1 VIATSIIVSYQGL
14 RAVLSSRNREGHIIQ
29 VLQWYN
35 AHTKSS
41 KNRQLVQF
49 FNAAHSLNAQH
60 GDRKESS
67 FSLLEGKRAIDHKLY
82 IKPEDTI
89 EADS

>member
-1 VIATSIIVSYQGL
+1 MATSIIESYQGL

-29 VLQWYN
+29 VIQCYN
-35 AHTKSS
+35 AQTKSS
-41 KNRQLVQF
+41 ENRRLVQF
-49 FNAAHSLNAQH
+49 FNAAHSLHAQH
-60 GDRKESS
+60 GDQGKSS
-67 FSLLEGKRAIDHKLY
+67 FSFLEGKRAIYHKLY